1 MAKNLVYEQTTNKK
15 LKACGMLDFTNGM
28 IVVDGEEKKLSTLF
42 AYFEGMEVEL
52 VLSVKDKEE
61 FDIPEDEE

>member
-1 MAKNLVYEQTTNKK
+1 MAKNLVYEQTTNNKM
-15 LKACGMLDFTNGM
+15 KACGMLDFTNGM

-42 AYFEGMEVEL
+42 ADFEGMEVEL